1 MAEDIKRVGLE
12 FTAEGVQDFK
22 SALKETAQASKEN
35 YQELKL
41 AQSQYDKNTSS
52 TKKLKDQQKYL
63 QKQSETYTK
72 KVKVLST
79 QLEEMENDENANKEA
94 IAKKRSELVRA
105 QTQLNKYDKSLE
117 EVNRDLETHSTQLAE
132 WGQKLEGAGTA
143 LTKGVTAPVVAMAAA
158 STAAWKEVDEAMDT
172 IATKTGA
179 SGDEL
184 TGLQNVAKGIA
195 ETVPTDFQTAADA
208 VGEVHTRFGLT
219 GDDLEDLSTKF
230 VKFAEINDTDVSGA
244 VDSASSVLNAFGQ
257 DASGAGNLLDALTH
271 TSQQTGLSVDTL
283 ASSLQKNAAAFQEM
297 GLTAEESAGLMGQI
311 EMSGMDTST
320 AMAGLQKAMAN
331 ATSKGKTMDQALGDF
346 SKTMSGN
353 GSDTDKLRAAYDLFG
368 KKAGAAFYNAAKNG
382 KLDLEDLSGSMSDFA
397 GTTESTF
404 EATQDPLD
412 QFTLILN
419 NLKLL
424 GADIID
430 AAAPMIMGFL
440 TTVKNAVVGVKTW
453 WESLSPGAQQLI
465 EKIALIA
472 AAIGP
477 LLIGVGKVIKTGRTV
492 IAGVKSIST
501 AFSLLSTGP
510 IGLIVLAIGA
520 AIAAGVLLY
529 KNWDKVKEFAGQL
542 GDKIKE
548 VWGNIVTWTTNTFGP
563 IIGIIKGALEPIISF
578 VQGIWSTVK
587 GVFSGDI
594 SVGEVLTGAW
604 DTITGVAGTIWD
616 TVVGVFTGEIS
627 VADILT
633 SAWDTLSETAQTV
646 WDTAKA
652 VFETIGPKAKAV
664 ATSAWNTLSSK
675 ATEIWDA
682 AKKVF
687 SRSGPKAKAVA
698 TAAWNKLSEKAVEI
712 WSKAKKIFSGTAPR
726 AKAIATGAW
735 NKLSEKATEIWSKA
749 KSIFSETAPKA
760 KAVVT
765 TAWNTLSETASGV
778 WDSVKE
784 VFTSFDIEWPNFGEL
799 ASSAFE
805 GLKTAA
811 SDAWNW
817 IKGLFGGG
825 EATEEELKTGD
836 VDTSSVE
843 DAKTSVEGATTSMVD
858 AFTNAELVIGDVD
871 TSSITTANLFVNNS
885 VLSYTRMFN
894 NLSLAFPTIGT
905 QTLTTAK
912 AAVVSAVNYMKRVM
926 SFTWNLPTLHG
937 HLPSIAVDMRSAR
950 SSDGRTT
957 VSYPDLRIAGYKY
970 FAEGAILKSPTV
982 FGMVGGEKGDEAI
995 TPISDLWKQMDKRY
1009 PVSGGITNN
1018 FYIYEADDANEV
1030 AQTVARTIKRELRM
1044 A

>member
-22 SALKETAQASKEN
+22 SALRETAQASKEN

-79 QLEEMENDENANKEA
+79 QLEEMENDENADKDA
-94 IAKKRSELVRA
+94 IAKKRQELVKA

-117 EVNRDLETHSTQLAE
+117 EVNKDLQTHSTQLAE
-132 WGQKLEGAGTA
+132 WGQKLEGAGTS

-172 IATKTGA
+172 IAAKTGA

-219 GDDLEDLSTKF
+219 GDDLEDLSTQF

-271 TSQQTGLSVDTL
+271 TSQSTGLSVDTL

-297 GLTAEESAGLMGQI
+297 GLSAEESAGLMGQI

-320 AMAGLQKAMAN
+320 AMAGLQKAMSN
-331 ATSKGKTMDQALGDF
+331 ATSKGKTMDQALSDF
-346 SKTMSGN
+346 SDTMSGN
-353 GSDTDKLRAAYDLFG
+353 SSDTEKLKAAYDLFG

-397 GTTESTF
+397 GATESTF
-404 EATQDPLD
+404 EETQDPLD

-440 TTVKNAVVGVKTW
+440 TTVKNAVAGVKTW

-465 EKIALIA
+465 EKIVLIA

-477 LLIGVGKVIKTGRTV
+477 VLIGAGKVVKTGRA
-492 IAGVKSIST
+492 IMSGVRTMST
-501 AFSLLSTGP
+501 AFSALSAGP
-510 IGLIVLAIGA
+510 IGMIVLAIGA
-520 AIAAGVLLY
+520 AVAAGVLLY
-529 KNWDKVKEFAGQL
+529 KNWDKVKEFAGAL

-563 IIGIIKGALEPIISF
+563 VIDTIKGALEPIISF

-594 SVGEVLTGAW
+594 SVGEIMTGAW

-616 TVVGVFTGEIS
+616 TVTGLFTGEVS
-627 VADILT
+627 V
-633 SAWDTLSETAQTV
+633 SE
-646 WDTAKA
+646 
-652 VFETIGPKAKAV
+652 
-664 ATSAWNTLSSK
+664 
-675 ATEIWDA
+675 
-682 AKKVF
+682 
-687 SRSGPKAKAVA
+687 
-698 TAAWNKLSEKAVEI
+698 
-712 WSKAKKIFSGTAPR
+712 
-726 AKAIATGAW
+726 
-735 NKLSEKATEIWSKA
+735 
-749 KSIFSETAPKA
+749 
-760 KAVVT
+760 VVT
-765 TAWNTLSETASGV
+765 TAWNTLASVASSVWATARGFFQNIAPKAAAVVTSAWNTLASVASSVWATARGFFQNIAPKAAAVVTSAWNTLASTASSVWATARGFFQNIAPKAAAVATDAWNTLAATASSVWVTARGFFQNIAPKAAAVVTTAWDTLSSTAQTIWDGV
-778 WDSVKE
+778 GSI
-784 VFTSFDIEWPNFGEL
+784 FSSFDIEWPNFGEL
-799 ASSAFE
+799 AASAFE

-817 IKGLFGGG
+817 IKGLFGGKD
-825 EATEEELKTGD
+825 EATEELKTGD

-843 DAKTSVEGATTSMVD
+843 DAQTTVEGATTSMAD
-858 AFTNAELVIGDVD
+858 AFTNAELVISDVD

-885 VLSYTRMFN
+885 IRSYTRMFN
-894 NLSLAFPTIGT
+894 NLKLSFPSIGT
-905 QTLTTAK
+905 QALTTAK
-912 AAVVSAVNYMKRVM
+912 AAVSSAINYMKKAM
-926 SFTWNLPTLHG
+926 NFTWKLPTLHG
-937 HLPSIAVDMRSAR
+937 HLPSIAVDMRSAS

-970 FAEGAILKSPTV
+970 FAEGALLTRPTL
-982 FGMVGGEKGDEAI
+982 FGMIGGEAGQEAV
-995 TPISDLWKQMDKRY
+995 L
-1009 PVSGGITNN
+1009 PVSKLWEEMDRRYQTSGMTNN
-1018 FYIYEADDANEV
+1018 FYIYDAEDPNETAMEV
-1030 AQTVARTIKRELRM
+1030 ARILNRMQRM

>member
-79 QLEEMENDENANKEA
+79 QLEEMENDENANQEA

-117 EVNRDLETHSTQLAE
+117 EVNEDLKTHSTQLAE

-353 GSDTDKLRAAYDLFG
+353 GSDTEKLKAAYDLFG

-440 TTVKNAVVGVKTW
+440 TTVKNAVAGVKTW
-453 WESLSPGAQQLI
+453 WEGLSPGAQQLI
-465 EKIALIA
+465 EKIVLIA

-477 LLIGVGKVIKTGRTV
+477 VLIGAGKVIKTGKTIMSGVRTM
-492 IAGVKSIST
+492 ST
-501 AFSLLSTGP
+501 AFSALSAGP

-520 AIAAGVLLY
+520 AVAAGVLLY
-529 KNWDKVKEFAGQL
+529 KNWDKVKEFAGSL

-563 IIGIIKGALEPIISF
+563 ILNTIKGALEPIIGF

-604 DTITGVAGTIWD
+604 DAITGVAGTIWD
-616 TVVGVFTGEIS
+616 TVTGLFTGEVSVSEVVTSAWDTLAS
-627 VADILT
+627 VASSVWATARGFFKNIAPKAAAVATDAWNTLASTASSIWATARGFFQNIAPKAAAVVT
-633 SAWDTLSETAQTV
+633 SAWDTLS
-646 WDTAKA
+646 
-652 VFETIGPKAKAV
+652 
-664 ATSAWNTLSSK
+664 
-675 ATEIWDA
+675 
-682 AKKVF
+682 
-687 SRSGPKAKAVA
+687 
-698 TAAWNKLSEKAVEI
+698 
-712 WSKAKKIFSGTAPR
+712 
-726 AKAIATGAW
+726 
-735 NKLSEKATEIWSKA
+735 
-749 KSIFSETAPKA
+749 
-760 KAVVT
+760 T
-765 TAWNTLSETASGV
+765 TAGTV

-817 IKGLFGGG
+817 IKGLFGGND
-825 EATEEELKTGD
+825 EATEELKTGD

-843 DAKTSVEGATTSMVD
+843 DAQTTVEGATTSMAD
-858 AFTNAELVIGDVD
+858 AFTNAELVISDVD
-871 TSSITTANLFVNNS
+871 VSSITTANLFVNNS
-885 VLSYTRMFN
+885 IRSYTRMFD
-894 NLSLAFPTIGT
+894 NLKLSFPSVGT
-905 QTLTTAK
+905 QALTTAK
-912 AAVVSAVNYMKRVM
+912 AAVVSAVNYMKKAM
-926 SFTWNLPTLHG
+926 NFSWNLPTLHG
-937 HLPSIAVDMRSAR
+937 HLPSIAVSMRSAS

-957 VSYPDLRIAGYKY
+957 VSYPDLHIAGYKY
-970 FAEGAILKSPTV
+970 FAEGALLTRPTL
-982 FGMVGGEKGDEAI
+982 FGMIGGEAGQEAV
-995 TPISDLWKQMDKRY
+995 L
-1009 PVSGGITNN
+1009 PVSKLWEEMDRRYQTNGMTNN
-1018 FYIYEADDANEV
+1018 FYIYDANDPNETAMEV
-1030 AQTVARTIKRELRM
+1030 ARILNRMQRM

>member
-219 GDDLEDLSTKF
+219 G
-230 VKFAEINDTDVSGA
+230 GA

-453 WESLSPGAQQLI
+453 WEGLSPGAQQLI

-604 DTITGVAGTIWD
+604 DKITGVAGTIWD
-616 TVVGVFTGEIS
+616 TVTGLFTGEIS
-627 VADILT
+627 VSEVLT
-633 SAWDTLSETAQTV
+633 TAWNTLASTASSVWATARGFFQNIEPKAAAVVTTAWDTLSTTAQTV
-646 WDTAKA
+646 WDA
-652 VFETIGPKAKAV
+652 VGT
-664 ATSAWNTLSSK
+664 
-675 ATEIWDA
+675 
-682 AKKVF
+682 VF
-687 SRSGPKAKAVA
+687 S
-698 TAAWNKLSEKAVEI
+698 
-712 WSKAKKIFSGTAPR
+712 
-726 AKAIATGAW
+726 
-735 NKLSEKATEIWSKA
+735 
-749 KSIFSETAPKA
+749 
-760 KAVVT
+760 
-765 TAWNTLSETASGV
+765 
-778 WDSVKE
+778 
-784 VFTSFDIEWPNFGEL
+784 SFDITWPDFGSL

-811 SDAWNW
+811 SNAWDW
-817 IKGLFGGG
+817 IKGLFSG
-825 EATEEELKTGD
+825 ADKEELATAE
-836 VDTSSVE
+836 VDTSSVD

>member
-22 SALKETAQASKEN
+22 SALRETAQASKEN

-79 QLEEMENDENANKEA
+79 QLEEMENDENADKDA
-94 IAKKRSELVRA
+94 IAKKRQELVKA

-117 EVNRDLETHSTQLAE
+117 EVNKDLQTHSTQLAE
-132 WGQKLEGAGTA
+132 WGQKLEGAGTS

-219 GDDLEDLSTKF
+219 GDGLEDLSTKF

-271 TSQQTGLSVDTL
+271 TAQSTGLGVDTL
-283 ASSLQKNAAAFQEM
+283 AASLQKNAAAFQEM

-331 ATSKGKTMDQALGDF
+331 ATSKGKTMDQALSDF
-346 SKTMSGN
+346 SDTMSGN
-353 GSDTDKLRAAYDLFG
+353 GSDTEKLQAAYDLFG

-397 GTTESTF
+397 GATESTF
-404 EATQDPLD
+404 EETQDPLD

-440 TTVKNAVVGVKTW
+440 TTVKNAVAGVKTW

-465 EKIALIA
+465 EKIVLIA

-477 LLIGVGKVIKTGRTV
+477 VLIGAGKVIKTGRA
-492 IAGVKSIST
+492 IMSGVRTMST
-501 AFSLLSTGP
+501 AFSALSAGP
-510 IGLIVLAIGA
+510 IGMIVLAIGA
-520 AIAAGVLLY
+520 AVAAGVLLY
-529 KNWDKVKEFAGQL
+529 KNWDKVKEFAGAL

-563 IIGIIKGALEPIISF
+563 VIDTIKGALEPIISF

-594 SVGEVLTGAW
+594 SVGEILTGAW

-616 TVVGVFTGEIS
+616 TVTGLFTGEVS
-627 VADILT
+627 VSEVVT
-633 SAWDTLSETAQTV
+633 SAWDILASVASSVWATARGFFKNI
-646 WDTAKA
+646 A
-652 VFETIGPKAKAV
+652 PKAAAV
-664 ATSAWNTLSSK
+664 ATDAWNTL
-675 ATEIWDA
+675 A
-682 AKKVF
+682 
-687 SRSGPKAKAVA
+687 A
-698 TAAWNKLSEKAVEI
+698 TASSVWV
-712 WSKAKKIFSGTAPR
+712 TAR
-726 AKAIATGAW
+726 GFFQNI
-735 NKLSEKATEIWSKA
+735 
-749 KSIFSETAPKA
+749 APKA
-760 KAVVT
+760 AAVVT
-765 TAWNTLSETASGV
+765 TAWDTLSSTAQTIWDGV
-778 WDSVKE
+778 GSI
-784 VFTSFDIEWPNFGEL
+784 FSSFDIEWPNFGEL
-799 ASSAFE
+799 AASAFE

-817 IKGLFGGG
+817 IKGLFGGKD
-825 EATEEELKTGD
+825 EATEELKTGD

-843 DAKTSVEGATTSMVD
+843 DAQTTVEGATTSMAD
-858 AFTNAELVIGDVD
+858 AFTNAELVISDVD

-885 VLSYTRMFN
+885 IRSYTRMFN
-894 NLSLAFPTIGT
+894 NLKLSFPSIGT
-905 QTLTTAK
+905 QALTTAK
-912 AAVVSAVNYMKRVM
+912 AAVSSAINYMKKAM
-926 SFTWNLPTLHG
+926 NFTWKLPTLHG
-937 HLPSIAVDMRSAR
+937 HLPSIAVDMRSAS

-970 FAEGAILKSPTV
+970 FAEGALLTRPTL
-982 FGMVGGEKGDEAI
+982 FGMIGGEAGQEAV
-995 TPISDLWKQMDKRY
+995 L
-1009 PVSGGITNN
+1009 PVSKLWEEMDRRYQTSGMTNN
-1018 FYIYEADDANEV
+1018 FYIYDAEDPNETAMEV
-1030 AQTVARTIKRELRM
+1030 ARILNRMQRM